1 MSEEH
6 SAPAS
11 ANDGDA
17 TIWEVLSAGA
27 LRWRQWDSEFVVYNP
42 ASGLTHHLNFLAGEA
57 LSSLDALPASTY
69 QLRLRLSEQLGIAQD
84 SPPLQ
89 MIEPLIRQF
98 DELGLIVP
106 SPR

>member
-6 SAPAS
+6 SAPAI
-11 ANDGDA
+11 ANDGDT

-27 LRWRQWDSEFVVYNP
+27 LRWREWNNEFVVFNP
-42 ASGLTHHLNFLAGEA
+42 ASGLTHHLNFLAAEA
-57 LSSLDALPASTY
+57 LSSLEARSASSDE
-69 QLRLRLSEQLGIAQD
+69 LRTRLAEQFGIAQD

-98 DELGLIVP
+98 DELGLIAP
-106 SPR
+106 SPQ